1 MSQGVNRTA
10 NLPPALQA
18 DVAKM
23 RNSGVPEAKINEY
36 ITNRLQYFAT
46 VPPAPA
52 PALNAA
58 ASSSTAPAPAL
69 SVVDDGDANSN
80 IDGTPINDSA
90 FVKTGADTAQAVM
103 QNIQAALATGANA
116 KPISKRQSLTPD
128 ELTIPQMNNTP
139 LTTIAAQTSTMPLP
153 KSKPQRPNNPNASNT
168 DDAFF
173 NQQEVP
179 KPVLSSNP
187 PPSSAGILSNPVGA
201 VASALNQQGRRNST
215 QLAVERPD
223 LGIDTNEMLMR
234 VGGRGLANAA
244 QGGLAAYGAMF
255 DEYGNVQ
262 DQRRNNALAEYQED
276 YKAQK
281 DEQDRLDGLEAAKL
295 DAQGKSAKGNSEIQE
310 QIDQFDQTLAKF
322 DEGLG
327 YVQEDGITGPWDGFV
342 GALLDRVRGDPKAAK
357 RLLLQ
362 ELKVDDVLIRI
373 AQTKG
378 AISDREMK
386 IFAEPAP
393 KVDLDDESTW
403 RTWIERK
410 RDAMRSVRNK
420 LAGRIGADAQQ
431 GPASPTQSGSTIPSV
446 GQSTSIGGVT
456 VTRIQ

>member
-1 MSQGVNRTA
+1 
-10 NLPPALQA
+10 
-18 DVAKM
+18 M

-116 KPISKRQSLTPD
+116 KPQNTAVAGASTTP
-128 ELTIPQMNNTP
+128 TQTP
-139 LTTIAAQTSTMPLP
+139 KTVSMPLP

-281 DEQDRLDGLEAAKL
+281 DEQDRLDALEAAKL

-342 GALLDRVRGDPKAAK
+342 GALMDRVSGDPKAAK

-420 LAGRIGADAQQ
+420 LAGRIGAAAQQ

>member
-1 MSQGVNRTA
+1 
-10 NLPPALQA
+10 
-18 DVAKM
+18 M

-116 KPISKRQSLTPD
+116 KPQNTAVAGASTPPTQTPKTVSMPLPKSKPQRPQRGTPD

-139 LTTIAAQTSTMPLP
+139 PPA
-153 KSKPQRPNNPNASNT
+153 
-168 DDAFF
+168 
-173 NQQEVP
+173 
-179 KPVLSSNP
+179 LSSNP

-281 DEQDRLDGLEAAKL
+281 DEQDRLNALEAARIKAEAKKKPVKAPEQSPYMEATL
-295 DAQGKSAKGNSEIQE
+295 NAIEAIEAAVEEGGNDWLNPFDNVTGLIGAGMALIPGTPAYDTNAQIETVVSSIG
-310 QIDQFDQTLAKF
+310 FDRLQKMR
-322 DEGLG
+322 D
-327 YVQEDGITGPWDGFV
+327 DSPTG
-342 GALLDRVRGDPKAAK
+342 GALGQVSERELSQLNASLGNLRQSQSREAFK
-357 RLLLQ
+357 RNLALVKKHYLSAV
-362 ELKVDDVLIRI
+362 EAIR
-373 AQTKG
+373 QQQ
-378 AISDREMK
+378 
-386 IFAEPAP
+386 
-393 KVDLDDESTW
+393 
-403 RTWIERK
+403 IEYAR
-410 RDAMRSVRNK
+410 MNGLSV
-420 LAGRIGADAQQ
+420 
-431 GPASPTQSGSTIPSV
+431 PASAASASQSGSAIPSV

-456 VTRIQ
+456 VTRIK